1 MKQFAVIWI
10 LLSLLASNYSR
21 ILYYADYQFNREVY
35 LKNCINKAKPK
46 LKCNGH
52 CQLQKKLDQD
62 SSTQD
67 KQAPERKSGFT
78 EEVISSKSFFATV
91 CLPTPS
97 QSTTFTHR
105 NINTTID
112 VSLNLFH
119 PPQAA

>member
-1 MKQFAVIWI
+1 M
-10 LLSLLASNYSR
+10 
-21 ILYYADYQFNREVY
+21 LYYADYQFNREVY

-67 KQAPERKSGFT
+67 KQVPERKSGFT